1 MQVHSGRQPILE
13 GMESSSTI
21 NNAKKT
27 NSLSLESTTYLV
39 DQVY

>member
-1 MQVHSGRQPILE
+1 MQVHGGRQPNLE

-27 NSLSLESTTYLV
+27 NYLSSESTTYLV